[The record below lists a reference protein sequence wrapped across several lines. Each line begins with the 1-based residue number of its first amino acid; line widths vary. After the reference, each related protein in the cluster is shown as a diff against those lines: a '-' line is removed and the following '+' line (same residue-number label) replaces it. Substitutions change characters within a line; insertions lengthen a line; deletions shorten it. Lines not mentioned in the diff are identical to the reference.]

1 MSSNEKRKDKKKRLG
16 SLLLMLFLTIILLT
30 TSTYAWFTSNRNV
43 QIANID
49 VNVTAADG
57 IQIST
62 DAENWK
68 TVVSNADILK
78 GYPGDTNM
86 WSGVMSPVS
95 TIKLPN
101 SDGKLDM
108 YLGEVKSDENDT
120 TEAGR
125 FELTATNIYANET
138 HSNETTGNHH
148 YIVFDVF
155 LKLDKA
161 SDVYL
166 GIGSGVSAIDDDKGI
181 KNAARIAFL
190 KGGNGLAT
198 ASVTS
203 LQNLGYATS
212 ADRITII
219 EPNADVH
226 TSAGIIQAQT
236 YYANYSG
243 VASIQGTGSATISYD
258 GVKTNITA
266 ANNIP
271 LINTNATDNPN
282 FFATVTTVAQ
292 PVSFRTDTA
301 GNNYLLFPN
310 LEDGVTKVRVYLWV
324 EGQDVDC
331 ENAASGDDI
340 TFTIKLSLDAT
351 TGM

>member
-1 MSSNEKRKDKKKRLG
+1 MSSNKKDKEKKKLS

-49 VNVTAADG
+49 VNVSAADG

-68 TVVSNADILK
+68 TVISNADILR
-78 GYPGDTNM
+78 GYDGDTNM
-86 WSGVMSPVS
+86 WSGIMSPVS
-95 TIKLPN
+95 TVKVPN
-101 SDGKLDM
+101 SAGKLDM

-125 FELTATNIYANET
+125 FELTAANLYANET
-138 HSNETTGNHH
+138 HSNSTEGNRH

-155 LKLDKA
+155 LKLDKT

-166 GIGSGVSAIDDDKGI
+166 QIGSGVSTKDDDKGI
-181 KNAARIAFL
+181 KNAARIGFV
-190 KGGNGLAT
+190 KGGNAAATTAVGSLRQLAY
-198 ASVTS
+198 AS
-203 LQNLGYATS
+203 S
-212 ADRITII
+212 ANDITII

-226 TSAGIIQAQT
+226 TSAGIVQAQS
-236 YYANYSG
+236 YYTKYSNVGSIAGANSP
-243 VASIQGTGSATISYD
+243 TISYD
-258 GVKTNITA
+258 GVKATITA

-271 LINTNATDNPN
+271 LINTNKTDNPN
-282 FFATVTTVAQ
+282 FFETVTTVAQ

-301 GNNYLLFPN
+301 GNNYLLFDD
-310 LEDGVTKVRVYLWV
+310 LEGGVTKVRIYLWV

-340 TFTIKLSLDAT
+340 TFIIKLSLDAT

>member
-1 MSSNEKRKDKKKRLG
+1 MSSNKEKKDKKKRLS

-78 GYPGDTNM
+78 GYDGDTNM
-86 WSGVMSPVS
+86 WSGIMSPVS
-95 TIKLPN
+95 TVKTPN
-101 SDGKLDM
+101 SNGKLDM
-108 YLGEVKSDENDT
+108 YLGEVKADENDT

-125 FELTATNIYANET
+125 FELTATSLAANET
-138 HSNETTGNHH
+138 HSNSTEGNHH

-161 SDVYL
+161 ANVYL
-166 GIGSGVSAIDDDKGI
+166 QIGSGVSTKDDDKGI
-181 KNAARIAFL
+181 KNAARMAFL
-190 KGGNGLAT
+190 KGGNAP
-198 ASVTS
+198 STS
-203 LQNLGYATS
+203 AVSALRALGYATT

-226 TSAGIIQAQT
+226 TSAGIVQAQS
-236 YYANYSG
+236 YYTKYTG
-243 VASIQGTGSATISYD
+243 VSSIQGSGSATVSYD
-258 GVKTNITA
+258 GVKATITA

-310 LEDGVTKVRVYLWV
+310 LEDGVTKVRIYLWV

>member
-1 MSSNEKRKDKKKRLG
+1 MSSNEKKKDKKKRLS

-49 VNVTAADG
+49 VNVSAADG

-68 TVVSNADILK
+68 TVISNADILK
-78 GYPGDTNM
+78 GYDGDTNM
-86 WSGVMSPVS
+86 WSGTMSPVS
-95 TIKLPN
+95 TVKVPN
-101 SDGKLDM
+101 AAGKLDM

-125 FELTATNIYANET
+125 FELTATSLAANET
-138 HSNETTGNHH
+138 HSNSTEGNRH

-166 GIGSGVSAIDDDKGI
+166 QIGSSVSTKDDDKGI

-190 KGGNGLAT
+190 KGGNAASTT
-198 ASVTS
+198 AVAS
-203 LQNLGYATS
+203 LRQLGYAS
-212 ADRITII
+212 GADKITII

-226 TSAGIIQAQT
+226 TSAGIVQAQS
-236 YYANYSG
+236 YYTKYSG
-243 VASIQGTGSATISYD
+243 VSSIQASGSGTISYD

-282 FFATVTTVAQ
+282 FFASVTTVAQ

-301 GNNYLLFPN
+301 GNNYLLFPM
-310 LEDGVTKVRVYLWV
+310 LEAGVTKVRIYLWV

-340 TFTIKLSLDAT
+340 TFIIKLSLDST
-351 TGM
+351 TGV